1 MTTSIRRRLLLSYAA
16 LIALVLLF
24 LALSGGIRSYKLRI
38 DADRNAMLQLKNN
51 WSQLQISL
59 NNMIINWQ
67 DGESYRS
74 FTAEY
79 AAFDELLG
87 ESRTGIE
94 SRVAY
99 PETFKRHI
107 LNLSGVW
114 EMARQQLNLI
124 IEHVEQP
131 AFADVEEAVSR
142 GTGLQRLNHL
152 WVEFYFS
159 SDPEERRIAYQ
170 IESLISLVEFF
181 PIYSDT
187 VNHMFDVILE
197 DASRLQE
204 RAASLEA
211 AAIALF
217 FFCFLG
223 TAVFLSVRFSD
234 SLSRPIIRVSDRL
247 NRFMGRTGSM
257 ARSEGRDEVR
267 VLARTA
273 EHMMRHYTKLSHRAQ
288 RLAKGEVNQLE
299 QMPPVNGIVGRSM
312 QQIAAYF
319 QELAETSTWIRN
331 GEYSARI
338 SPKSEQDVLAH
349 NLNSMAEVIRRQIT
363 TLRSIFDG
371 IDEGVLVLDENEG
384 ILEYNRRLPRI
395 LGMPDLVED
404 CPGCQ
409 PPTENIPPLIGQLPG
424 RLRGIL
430 QETLNGSPRSERYST
445 LEGSAGHEVPVKII
459 ARRLD
464 PVDSGRSNVMFLI
477 ANESWRERAKRERER
492 LKAHATEAEL
502 RALRAQINPHFFFNT
517 LNTIAHLVETN
528 VDNGVVTIEK
538 LADLF
543 RYTLASTRKE
553 RVSLR
558 EELDQVQRYLDIE
571 KLRYGEQLRSSIVAD
586 ESLDTSRV
594 PPMLLQPLVENA
606 IRYGKD
612 QEGNVILTI
621 KAVRENDSIRI
632 EVMDSGVTPV
642 DQEELVNGPGTGFKN
657 VNHRLKTLYRE
668 QLYIRTGKPQGLI
681 VGMRIPVR

>member
-1 MTTSIRRRLLLSYAA
+1 MSIRRRLLFSYAA

-24 LALSGGIRSYKLRI
+24 LGLSGGIRFYKQRI
-38 DADRNAMLQLKNN
+38 DTDRNAMLQLKNN

-67 DGESYRS
+67 DGDSYRS

-79 AAFDELLG
+79 EAFDTLLLR
-87 ESRTGIE
+87 SRSDIE
-94 SRVAY
+94 SRIAY
-99 PETFKRHI
+99 PEAFKRHI

-114 EMARQQLNLI
+114 AMARQQLDLI

-131 AFADVEEAVSR
+131 SFASVEEAVSR

-159 SDPEERRIAYQ
+159 SDPGERRIAYQ
-170 IESLISLVEFF
+170 IETLISLVEFF

-197 DASRLQE
+197 DAGRLQE
-204 RAASLEA
+204 RAASLET

-217 FFCFLG
+217 FLCFLV
-223 TAVFLSVRFSD
+223 TAAALSVWFSD

-267 VLARTA
+267 TLARTA

-288 RLAKGEVNQLE
+288 RLARGEVDQLE
-299 QMPPVNGIVGRSM
+299 LMPPVNGIVGRSM
-312 QQIAAYF
+312 HEIAAYF
-319 QELAETSTWIRN
+319 QELAETSTWIRS
-331 GEYSARI
+331 GEYTARI
-338 SPKSEQDVLAH
+338 RPKSEHDVLAH
-349 NLNSMAEVIRRQIT
+349 NINSMAEVIRRQIT

-371 IDEGVLVLDENEG
+371 IDEGVLVLDEKEK

-395 LGMPDLVED
+395 LGMPDPVEE

-409 PPTENIPPLIGQLPG
+409 PLTDAIPTLIGQLPS

-430 QETLNGSPRSERYST
+430 KETLNGSPRSERYST
-445 LEGSAGHEVPVKII
+445 LEGSSGHEVPVKII

-464 PVDSGRSNVMFLI
+464 PVDSRQSNVMFLI
-477 ANESWRERAKRERER
+477 SNESWRERAKRERER

-553 RVSLR
+553 RVALR

-571 KLRYGEQLRSSIVAD
+571 KLRYGGQLRSRILAE
-586 ESLDTSRV
+586 ESLETMRI

-612 QEGNVILTI
+612 EEGNVILTI
-621 KAVRENDSIRI
+621 RAERENDVIRI
-632 EVMDSGVTPV
+632 EVMDTGVTPV

-668 QLYIRTGKPQGLI
+668 QLYFRNADPHGLV